1 MKIKDVLDPYSL
13 AFLLEGK
20 YATITDENKFL
31 LNLRVFY
38 DNRHSW
44 LEVPTHLVV
53 MLDLSPSDFSQ
64 YSRIDSKH
72 RRIYLDEDID
82 IGVFMERVKEWP
94 KSERRK
100 DTLDAI
106 EEVLGE
112 DEDTGWQTVK
122 DLELAGN
129 DLLDSINIQ
138 VNKGADFVR
147 NLGNNSQGQS
157 IH

>member
-1 MKIKDVLDPYSL
+1 ML
-13 AFLLEGK
+13 A
-20 YATITDENKFL
+20 
-31 LNLRVFY
+31 
-38 DNRHSW
+38 
-44 LEVPTHLVV
+44 
-53 MLDLSPSDFSQ
+53 LSPSDFSQ
-64 YSRIDSKH
+64 YSRIDRKH
-72 RRIYLDEDID
+72 RRIYLDEDVD

-100 DTLDAI
+100 DTLDSI
-106 EEVLGE
+106 EEVLGT

-122 DLELAGN
+122 DFELLGE
-129 DLLDSINIQ
+129 DLLDSIKIQ

>member
-1 MKIKDVLDPYSL
+1 MAY
-13 AFLLEGK
+13 
-20 YATITDENKFL
+20 
-31 LNLRVFY
+31 
-38 DNRHSW
+38 
-44 LEVPTHLVV
+44 
-53 MLDLSPSDFSQ
+53 
-64 YSRIDSKH
+64 
-72 RRIYLDEDID
+72 
-82 IGVFMERVKEWP
+82 MERVKEWP